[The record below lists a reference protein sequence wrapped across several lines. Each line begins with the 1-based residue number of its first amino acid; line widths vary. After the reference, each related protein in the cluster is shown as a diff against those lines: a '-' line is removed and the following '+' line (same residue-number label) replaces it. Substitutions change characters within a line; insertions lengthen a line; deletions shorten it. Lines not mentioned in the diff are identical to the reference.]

1 MKRRIDCEKFL
12 DENYQHYV
20 IEYRG
25 SFKEEISKLDYACGD
40 AITETL
46 GVIAVNQE
54 NLDRLRKDVP
64 SIIFIEAR
72 SIYVLQ
78 QINPSEAD
86 SIKTI
91 KINPYLNLTGRG
103 VVVGVIDSGMNY
115 LNQEFIRE
123 DNTSRII
130 SIWDQAVQSQEEKDL
145 YIGTEYSNEDINK
158 AIDVYKSGGDPY
170 SIVPSKDKIDHRTK
184 MAGIIGARGYNGE
197 MQGVANDCDFIAV
210 KLLPSP
216 SYKKTLRDNN
226 IPKVPVYSNSEI
238 LSAIEYLRRKYYELG
253 RPMIVFF
260 GVGSHEGSHDGYN
273 ITARFIT
280 SIASKAGIVFASGT
294 GNSGDS
300 EGHITDFVRNV
311 GGISTVELKI
321 SKAMKSLNFF
331 IWVGKPDR
339 MSLNIIDPVGEE
351 LGFTSPRIYSIES
364 KDFFLIDTNVKV
376 ECFDLENFTG
386 HEVFAIDFTNIKEG
400 IWKFQLRGEYITTGR
415 YDIWLPDKTLLPEGT
430 KFLKPNPYNT
440 LTIPYTAR
448 RVITVSYY
456 DSINNSILASSGKGF
471 NTNYLI
477 NPDIAAPGIDIL
489 TTSGIDN
496 KVTTVSG
503 SSAATAI
510 VTGACCILIQW
521 GMIDKRLRNIFSTQL
536 RSALIYGA
544 KREKIYDYPNED
556 IGYGKLDLEGV
567 FNVFSGIYRNKQEY
581 TEYYVNRLFIR
592 YPTNQIYLE
601 DRDIVNGK

>member
-1 MKRRIDCEKFL
+1 
-12 DENYQHYV
+12 
-20 IEYRG
+20 
-25 SFKEEISKLDYACGD
+25 
-40 AITETL
+40 
-46 GVIAVNQE
+46 
-54 NLDRLRKDVP
+54 
-64 SIIFIEAR
+64 
-72 SIYVLQ
+72 
-78 QINPSEAD
+78 
-86 SIKTI
+86 
-91 KINPYLNLTGRG
+91 
-103 VVVGVIDSGMNY
+103 
-115 LNQEFIRE
+115 
-123 DNTSRII
+123 
-130 SIWDQAVQSQEEKDL
+130 
-145 YIGTEYSNEDINK
+145 
-158 AIDVYKSGGDPY
+158 
-170 SIVPSKDKIDHRTK
+170 
-184 MAGIIGARGYNGE
+184 
-197 MQGVANDCDFIAV
+197 
-210 KLLPSP
+210 
-216 SYKKTLRDNN
+216 
-226 IPKVPVYSNSEI
+226 
-238 LSAIEYLRRKYYELG
+238 
-253 RPMIVFF
+253 MIVFF

-300 EGHITDFVRNV
+300 EGHVTDFVKNV

-364 KDFFLIDTNVKV
+364 KNFFLIDTNVKV
-376 ECFDLENFTG
+376 ECFDPENFTG

-440 LTIPYTAR
+440 LTIPSTAR
-448 RVITVSYY
+448 RVVTVSHY

-477 NPDIAAPGIDIL
+477 NPDIAAPGINIL

-496 KVTTVSG
+496 KITTVSG

-521 GMIDKRLRNIFSTQL
+521 GMGDKRLRNIFSTQL
-536 RSALIYGA
+536 RSTLIYGA
-544 KREKIYDYPNED
+544 EREKIYDYPNEN

-567 FNVFSGIYRNKQEY
+567 FNVFSGIHRNKQEY
-581 TEYYVNRLFIR
+581 TEYYANKLFIR

-601 DRDIVNGK
+601 ERDIINGK